1 MQNDLAATVAERC
14 IDYYYNKIQ
23 EENERKYNRIQKRRE
38 LRKKKY
44 KTWLSIGVLLVMIAL
59 CMSLVFMEMQVR
71 NQSLQ
76 VARLQSELNSITN
89 ENVDA
94 RKRLIDSADYQWVE
108 QEAKK
113 LGMTYPSPDKV
124 VYYDAPTED
133 FMIQT
138 QEIPEK

>member
-44 KTWLSIGVLLVMIAL
+44 KTWLGIGVLLVMIAL

-94 RKRLIDSADYQWVE
+94 KKRLIDSADYQWVE

>member
-89 ENVDA
+89 ENADA
-94 RKRLIDSADYQWVE
+94 KKRLIDSADYQWVE

>member
-44 KTWLSIGVLLVMIAL
+44 KTWLGIGVLLVMIAL

-89 ENVDA
+89 ENADA

>member
-23 EENERKYNRIQKRRE
+23 EENERKYNHIQKRRE

-44 KTWLSIGVLLVMIAL
+44 KTWLGIGVLLVMIAL

-89 ENVDA
+89 ENADA

>member
-23 EENERKYNRIQKRRE
+23 EENERKYNHIQKRRE

-89 ENVDA
+89 ENADA

>member
-89 ENVDA
+89 ENADA

>member
-38 LRKKKY
+38 LRKKKH
-44 KTWLSIGVLLVMIAL
+44 KTWLGIGVLLVMIAL

-89 ENVDA
+89 ENADA

>member
-89 ENVDA
+89 ENADA
-94 RKRLIDSADYQWVE
+94 RKRLIDSADYQRVE

>member
-1 MQNDLAATVAERC
+1 
-14 IDYYYNKIQ
+14 
-23 EENERKYNRIQKRRE
+23 
-38 LRKKKY
+38 
-44 KTWLSIGVLLVMIAL
+44 MIAL

-89 ENVDA
+89 ENADA

>member
-89 ENVDA
+89 ENADA

-133 FMIQT
+133 FMLQT

>member
-89 ENVDA
+89 ENADA
-94 RKRLIDSADYQWVE
+94 RKRLIESADYQWVE

>member
-23 EENERKYNRIQKRRE
+23 EENERKYNHIQKRRE

-44 KTWLSIGVLLVMIAL
+44 KTWLGIGVLLVMIAL

-76 VARLQSELNSITN
+76 VARLQ
-89 ENVDA
+89 
-94 RKRLIDSADYQWVE
+94 
-108 QEAKK
+108 
-113 LGMTYPSPDKV
+113 
-124 VYYDAPTED
+124 
-133 FMIQT
+133 
-138 QEIPEK
+138 

>member
-44 KTWLSIGVLLVMIAL
+44 KTWLGIGVLLVMIAL

-89 ENVDA
+89 ENADA
-94 RKRLIDSADYQWVE
+94 KKRLIDSADYHWVE